1 MMTSEALFPVILII
15 TLLTFSLIVF
25 FIHKTLTNRA
35 KIKLLADAKTK
46 AEAYIE
52 NNASELTP
60 ILINFYGDQSEHYL
74 KNIKKQNQLILNQLI
89 LLMMEC
95 KSNIA
100 NRLTNTLEL
109 LDQAYVNT
117 FYEAAQHH
125 HSLTNQ
131 PQQQPPAVHHQSIE
145 QEIEEMILKMAHLC
159 NLNVDEKTL
168 EEPEAIKKTIS
179 DCREKIE
186 AVFEE
191 NKTHAEESAQY
202 LDLIEQIRLEKKDM
216 RQTINQALKILEQ
229 IYQQYKIEL
238 KLGED
243 VTFKQ
248 FNYDELASVFKLT
261 ESDKK

>member
-1 MMTSEALFPVILII
+1 MMTSEALLPVILII
-15 TLLTFSLIVF
+15 TLLTFSLIIF
-25 FIHKTLTNRA
+25 FIHRTLTNRA
-35 KIKLLADAKTK
+35 KIKILSDAKIK
-46 AEAYIE
+46 AEEYIE

-131 PQQQPPAVHHQSIE
+131 PQQPAAAHHPSIE
-145 QEIEEMILKMAHLC
+145 QEIEDMILKMAHLC

-168 EEPEAIKKTIS
+168 EDPEAIKKTIS
-179 DCREKIE
+179 KCREKIE
-186 AVFEE
+186 SVFEE
-191 NKTHAEESAQY
+191 NKRTAEESAQY

-229 IYQQYKIEL
+229 IYHQYKIEL

-243 VTFKQ
+243 VAFKQ
-248 FNYDELASVFKLT
+248 FNYDEFASAFKLK
-261 ESDKK
+261 ESDEK

>member
-1 MMTSEALFPVILII
+1 MMTSETLLPAVLVL
-15 TLLTFSLIVF
+15 TLLTFSLLVF
-25 FIHKTLTNRA
+25 FIHKTLTHRA
-35 KIKLLADAKTK
+35 KIKILSEAKTK
-46 AEAYIE
+46 AEEYIE

-89 LLMMEC
+89 LLIVEC

-125 HSLTNQ
+125 HSLTTQ
-131 PQQQPPAVHHQSIE
+131 PQQPASAVHHQSIE
-145 QEIEEMILKMAHLC
+145 QEIESMILKMAHLC
-159 NLNVDEKTL
+159 NLDVDEKTL
-168 EEPEAIKKTIS
+168 EDPEAITKTIS
-179 DCREKIE
+179 ECKEKIE
-186 AVFEE
+186 SIFEE

-202 LDLIEQIRLEKKDM
+202 LDLIEQIRIEKKDM
-216 RQTINQALKILEQ
+216 RQTINQALRLLEQ
-229 IYQQYKIEL
+229 IHQQYKTEL

-243 VTFKQ
+243 ITFKQ
-248 FNYDELASVFKLT
+248 FNYDELASAFKLN
-261 ESDKK
+261 K

>member
-1 MMTSEALFPVILII
+1 MMTSEAVLPIILII
-15 TLLTFSLIVF
+15 TLLTCSLIAF
-25 FIHKTLTNRA
+25 FIHKALTNRA
-35 KIKLLADAKTK
+35 KIKILSDAKTK
-46 AEAYIE
+46 AEVYIE

-100 NRLTNTLEL
+100 NRLTNTFEL

-125 HSLTNQ
+125 RSLTN
-131 PQQQPPAVHHQSIE
+131 QQQPPAAHHQSIE

-168 EEPEAIKKTIS
+168 ENPEAIKK
-179 DCREKIE
+179 
-186 AVFEE
+186 
-191 NKTHAEESAQY
+191 
-202 LDLIEQIRLEKKDM
+202 RLVIVWKK
-216 RQTINQALKILEQ
+216 
-229 IYQQYKIEL
+229 
-238 KLGED
+238 
-243 VTFKQ
+243 
-248 FNYDELASVFKLT
+248 
-261 ESDKK
+261 